1 MHQFPA
7 EEAAES
13 IRYLINFLSTMKYMT
28 FSFKIQKI
36 FIQYSSVMLAAS
48 YRPTQKQSKNR
59 YCNKIIIFLYID
71 CNVAM
76 VERLRFFIYFLC
88 LPFFQRI
95 TTVFKFNYSN
105 FGVILFSASWL
116 ADEESIYIINILY
129 CIYNSIYI
137 LESHFYTIC
146 CTSLLSHSPLFK
158 YYAASSGS

>member
-13 IRYLINFLSTMKYMT
+13 IRYLIKFLSTMKCIT

-116 ADEESIYIINILY
+116 ADEESIYII
-129 CIYNSIYI
+129 YI
-137 LESHFYTIC
+137 L
-146 CTSLLSHSPLFK
+146 CTVYIIVYIFQKVIFTPFAALLC
-158 YYAASSGS
+158 